1 LNLLNFVR
9 EIEKDVVEYRRHIH
23 RNPELSLQEF
33 ETADYVESI
42 LKTVAGID
50 SVRRISPTGILAEI
64 KGTGPGESRC
74 IALRGDMD
82 ALPGEEK
89 ADVPYKSTRP
99 GVIHSCGHDV
109 HTALLLGAVRIFAG
123 YKDRFAG
130 TVKFFFQPAEEVLGG
145 AVQFLEAG
153 ALDSPRVDTAVGV
166 HVFPDLDAG
175 IIASRKGPMLA
186 AADGLSIE
194 IRGRQSHAAHP
205 HTGRDAIVIACQV
218 VGVLQTLS
226 SRFVSPTDPVVVTIG
241 QFNGGIAGNIIAGS
255 VKLKGTIRTVRP
267 ETRENVHSELKKLV
281 CAVAEGMGGSAS
293 VDIARGT
300 PPLICDEGMVDRLQ
314 NVTEKLLGPGR
325 YVSLPD
331 PSMGGEDFAF
341 ITEKVPGLFIR
352 LGVKK
357 PGGPVTPGHSEEFYA
372 DDSALAPGLAV
383 FAGTALDFL
392 GASME

>member
-9 EIEKDVVEYRRHIH
+9 EIEKDVVEYRHHIH

-99 GVIHSCGHDV
+99 GVVHSCGHDV

-123 YKDRFAG
+123 YKNKFAG
-130 TVKFFFQPAEEVLGG
+130 TAKFFFQPAEEVLGG

-153 ALDSPRVDTAVGV
+153 ALDDPRVDAAVGI

-194 IRGRQSHAAHP
+194 ILGRQSHAAHP

-218 VGVLQTLS
+218 VGALQTLS

-300 PPLICDEGMVDRLQ
+300 PPLTCDEGMVDRLQ

-392 GASME
+392 GVSME